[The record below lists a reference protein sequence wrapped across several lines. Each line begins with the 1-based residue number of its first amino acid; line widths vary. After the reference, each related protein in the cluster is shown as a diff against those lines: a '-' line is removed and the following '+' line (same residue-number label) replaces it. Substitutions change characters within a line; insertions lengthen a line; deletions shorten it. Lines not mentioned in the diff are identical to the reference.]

1 MITPPSPEPAAHV
14 DDPLTTAISR
24 VRQGSLDQEQRDRLA
39 TLVSIA
45 TRYELPT
52 PVTAA
57 LHLVIDSLA
66 DASPEPEPEP
76 DVIDMHEVVRV
87 LSETYGYTAFVGYGG
102 GATMTLYVEPV
113 DENERCRAAA
123 GPGFWAD
130 GRAIGYANDFY
141 VGPDDNGATD
151 TTAVAELGATSVDAV
166 AELIARTVRG
176 EVINPQDESAP

>member
-1 MITPPSPEPAAHV
+1 VTTPPSPEPAAHIH
-14 DDPLTTAISR
+14 DPLAEVIRR
-24 VRQGSLDQEQRDRLA
+24 VRQGSLDQEQRDLLA

-66 DASPEPEPEP
+66 DATPEPEPEPEP

-87 LSETYGYTAFVGYGG
+87 LSATYGYAALVAYGG

-113 DENERCRAAA
+113 DENERYRAAA
-123 GPGFWAD
+123 GPGVWTD
-130 GRAIGYANDFY
+130 GHAIGYANDFY

-151 TTAVAELGATSVDAV
+151 TTTVAELGATSVDAV

-176 EVINPQDESAP
+176 EVINPQG